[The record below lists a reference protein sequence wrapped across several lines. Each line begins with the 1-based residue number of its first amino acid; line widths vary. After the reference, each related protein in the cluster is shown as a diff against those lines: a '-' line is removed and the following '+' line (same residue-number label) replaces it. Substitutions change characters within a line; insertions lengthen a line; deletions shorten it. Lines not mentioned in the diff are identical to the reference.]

1 MISLKG
7 RIPQLNGLRAVAIG
21 LVLVTHLWAYPSGHL
36 ILNRLAAA
44 GWLGVQLSFVLSG
57 FLITKVLIA
66 SKTDPHYYRNFYA
79 RRHLRTLP
87 LYFALL
93 ATVFFVLPAFIEIP
107 AALHESGWMY
117 WLYLSNFALAAG
129 GWQLFLTD
137 ITWSLAVEEQFYLV
151 WPRAI
156 KNLTRSRMIKFCLA
170 LVMLAPFARAL
181 LWSED
186 NWRWAHMMMPLRA
199 DAFAIGALLYLL
211 PLASTRRV
219 AAPVFALGAGVL
231 AALVLTG
238 NFSRTSMLAGT
249 IGYSL
254 VAIVSAAGLIL
265 AIESKTLASKA
276 LVKVGS
282 ISFGLYLL
290 HPLCL
295 AVTSSLL
302 GLLELNL
309 PPLANSIV
317 QLSATTGMS
326 IGVAMVSFRLFE
338 SPILKL
344 RKYFPSA
351 GLPAGTKPA

>member
-1 MISLKG
+1 MNSLGG
-7 RIPQLNGLRAVAIG
+7 RIAQFQGLRAVAIG
-21 LVLVTHLWAYPSGHL
+21 LVLITHLWAYPSGHL

-57 FLITKVLIA
+57 FLITKILFS
-66 SKTDPHYYRNFYA
+66 SKEDPHYYRNFYA

-93 ATVFFVLPAFIEIP
+93 ATVFFVLPLFIEIP
-107 AALHESGWMY
+107 SALRETGWMY

-137 ITWSLAVEEQFYLV
+137 ITWSLAVEEQFYLI
-151 WPRAI
+151 WPRI
-156 KNLTRSRMIKFCLA
+156 IRNLTRSRMIKFCLA
-170 LVMLAPFARAL
+170 LVVVVPLARLL

-186 NWRWAHMMMPLRA
+186 NWRWVHMMMPLRA
-199 DAFAIGALLYLL
+199 DAFAMGALLYLI
-211 PLASTRRV
+211 PLASTRRF
-219 AAPVFALGAGVL
+219 AAPVFVVGGLAL

-254 VAIVSAAGLIL
+254 VAAVSAAGLIL
-265 AIESKTLASKA
+265 ALKSKTLASQA
-276 LVKVGS
+276 LVKMGG
-282 ISFGLYLL
+282 ISFGIYLL

-302 GLLELNL
+302 GFLDLDL
-309 PPLANSIV
+309 PPLAHSVV
-317 QLSATTGMS
+317 QLSATTVTS
-326 IGVAMVSFRLFE
+326 LAVATVSYQLIE
-338 SPILKL
+338 SPFLKL
-344 RKYFPSA
+344 KGYFVSTNVPPGA
-351 GLPAGTKPA
+351 RPV